1 MQKEWNPGFW
11 RIKKGTLF
19 EEFVP
24 YEKKWY
30 CDYHKLIHQSEKEK
44 NNCKYCSEKDEQ
56 INTKT

>member
-1 MQKEWNPGFW
+1 MDKEWNPGFW

-19 EEFVP
+19 QEFVP

-30 CDYHKLIHQSEKEK
+30 CYYHKLIHQTEKEK
-44 NNCKYCSEKDEQ
+44 NNCKYCSENDGQ